1 MGLLGVMHRES
12 CELHAFL
19 EHILARGPTTVVS
32 LSLRVRAFR
41 LVFRGMKSARWLW
54 TTTFAMRFHEWRE
67 QDVRSVRERPRPS
80 RADAVTADNLRNLL
94 GQMCRQTACKGL
106 IGVVSLQITVAI
118 RILVPTDGTRLS
130 FLQ

>member
-19 EHILARGPTTVVS
+19 EHILARGPTAVVS

-80 RADAVTADNLRNLL
+80 RTDAVTAQTICAIYSARCVARLRA
-94 GQMCRQTACKGL
+94 R
-106 IGVVSLQITVAI
+106 V
-118 RILVPTDGTRLS
+118 
-130 FLQ
+130 